1 MTRTNGKVLI
11 NFEVTPEQRDRI
23 RENAAWLGL
32 PVATFVRRAALGES
46 MDLGDARR
54 RLRERRTGA

>member
-23 RENAAWLGL
+23 RENAAWMGL
-32 PVATFVRRAALGES
+32 PVAAFVRRASLGES
-46 MDLGDARR
+46 MDLGSARR